1 MTEREGELR
10 LGRNRGW
17 ATAAT
22 AAIVGVGV
30 ILAVRGFRGSPAA
43 LVVGV
48 LMVVAGI
55 LGYARAIRPWFLDNL
70 GLSLAGNRRLLWAD
84 VTRIQ
89 VLAVT
94 PEEPVRGGSAAPSGR
109 TGKGPARVDLIIE
122 TPQRTA
128 RLLLVSRVDAAKVS
142 TLLERR
148 LPQGVDGRELLWLIN
163 NAWAHTR

>member
-43 LVVGV
+43 LVLGV

-55 LGYARAIRPWFLDNL
+55 LGYARAIRPWFLDDL

-94 PEEPVRGGSAAPSGR
+94 PEGA
-109 TGKGPARVDLIIE
+109 GKGPARVDLIIE

-142 TLLERR
+142 ALLERR
-148 LPQGVDGRELLWLIN
+148 LPQDLQGRELLWLIN
-163 NAWAHTR
+163 NAWAHNP

>member
-22 AAIVGVGV
+22 AAIVGAGV

-43 LVVGV
+43 LVLGV

-55 LGYARAIRPWFLDNL
+55 LGYARAIRPWFLDDL

-94 PEEPVRGGSAAPSGR
+94 PEGA
-109 TGKGPARVDLIIE
+109 GKGPARVDLIID

-142 TLLERR
+142 ALLERR
-148 LPQGVDGRELLWLIN
+148 LPQDLQGRELLWLIN

>member
-1 MTEREGELR
+1 VTEREGELR

-43 LVVGV
+43 LVLGV

-55 LGYARAIRPWFLDNL
+55 LGYARAIRPWFLDDL

-94 PEEPVRGGSAAPSGR
+94 PEGA
-109 TGKGPARVDLIIE
+109 GKGPARVDLIID

-142 TLLERR
+142 ALLERR
-148 LPQGVDGRELLWLIN
+148 LPQDLQGRELLWLIN

>member
-1 MTEREGELR
+1 MTGREGELR

-43 LVVGV
+43 LVLGV
-48 LMVVAGI
+48 VMVVAGI
-55 LGYARAIRPWFLDNL
+55 LGYARAIRPWFLDDL

-94 PEEPVRGGSAAPSGR
+94 PEGA
-109 TGKGPARVDLIIE
+109 GKGPARVDLIIE

-142 TLLERR
+142 ALLERR
-148 LPQGVDGRELLWLIN
+148 LPQDVEGRELLWLIN
-163 NAWAHTR
+163 NAWAHNP

>member
-30 ILAVRGFRGSPAA
+30 VLAVRGFRGSPAA
-43 LVVGV
+43 LVLGV

-55 LGYARAIRPWFLDNL
+55 LGYARAIRPWFLDDL

-94 PEEPVRGGSAAPSGR
+94 PEGA
-109 TGKGPARVDLIIE
+109 GKGPARVDLIID

-142 TLLERR
+142 ALLERR
-148 LPQGVDGRELLWLIN
+148 LPQGVEGRELLWLIN
-163 NAWAHTR
+163 NAWAHNP

>member
-1 MTEREGELR
+1 VTEREGELR

-43 LVVGV
+43 LVLGV

-55 LGYARAIRPWFLDNL
+55 LGYARAIRPWFLDDL

-94 PEEPVRGGSAAPSGR
+94 PEGA
-109 TGKGPARVDLIIE
+109 GKGPARVDLIID

-142 TLLERR
+142 ALLERR
-148 LPQGVDGRELLWLIN
+148 LPQDLQGRELLWLIN
-163 NAWAHTR
+163 NAWAHNP

>member
-1 MTEREGELR
+1 MTGREGELR

-43 LVVGV
+43 LVLGV

-55 LGYARAIRPWFLDNL
+55 LGYARAIRPWFLDDL

-94 PEEPVRGGSAAPSGR
+94 PEGA
-109 TGKGPARVDLIIE
+109 GKGPARVDLIID

-142 TLLERR
+142 ALLERR
-148 LPQGVDGRELLWLIN
+148 LPQDLEGRELLWLIN
-163 NAWAHTR
+163 NAWAHNP

>member
-1 MTEREGELR
+1 MTGREGELR

-43 LVVGV
+43 LVLGV

-55 LGYARAIRPWFLDNL
+55 LGYARAIRPWFLDDL

-94 PEEPVRGGSAAPSGR
+94 PEGA
-109 TGKGPARVDLIIE
+109 GKGPARVDLIID

-142 TLLERR
+142 ALLERR
-148 LPQGVDGRELLWLIN
+148 LPQGVEGRGLLWLIN
-163 NAWAHTR
+163 NAWTHTR

>member
-1 MTEREGELR
+1 VTEREGELR

-43 LVVGV
+43 LVLGV

-55 LGYARAIRPWFLDNL
+55 LGYARAIRPWFLDDL

-94 PEEPVRGGSAAPSGR
+94 PEGA
-109 TGKGPARVDLIIE
+109 GKGPARVDLIIE

-142 TLLERR
+142 ALLERR
-148 LPQGVDGRELLWLIN
+148 LPQGVEGRGLLWLIN
-163 NAWAHTR
+163 NAWAHNP

>member
-1 MTEREGELR
+1 VTEREGELR

-43 LVVGV
+43 LVLGV

-55 LGYARAIRPWFLDNL
+55 LGYARAIRPWFLDDL

-94 PEEPVRGGSAAPSGR
+94 PEGA
-109 TGKGPARVDLIIE
+109 GKGPARVDLIID

-142 TLLERR
+142 ALLERR
-148 LPQGVDGRELLWLIN
+148 LPQGVEGRGLLWLIN
-163 NAWAHTR
+163 NAWTHTR

>member
-1 MTEREGELR
+1 MTAREGELR

-22 AAIVGVGV
+22 AAIVAVGV

-43 LVVGV
+43 LILGV
-48 LMVVAGI
+48 LLVVAGI
-55 LGYARAIRPWFLDNL
+55 LGYARAIRPWFLDDL

-94 PEEPVRGGSAAPSGR
+94 PEGA
-109 TGKGPARVDLIIE
+109 GKGPARVDLIID

-128 RLLLVSRVDAAKVS
+128 RLLLVSRGDAAKVS
-142 TLLERR
+142 ALLERR
-148 LPQGVDGRELLWLIN
+148 LPQAVEGRDLIWLIN
-163 NAWAHTR
+163 NAWAHNP

>member
-1 MTEREGELR
+1 VTEREGELR

-43 LVVGV
+43 LVLGV

-55 LGYARAIRPWFLDNL
+55 LGYARAIRPWFLDDL

-94 PEEPVRGGSAAPSGR
+94 PEGA
-109 TGKGPARVDLIIE
+109 GKGPARVDLIIE

-142 TLLERR
+142 ALLERR
-148 LPQGVDGRELLWLIN
+148 LPQDLQGRELLWLIN
-163 NAWAHTR
+163 NAWAHNP

>member
-1 MTEREGELR
+1 MTGREGELR

-43 LVVGV
+43 LVLGV

-55 LGYARAIRPWFLDNL
+55 LGYARAIRPWFLDDL

-94 PEEPVRGGSAAPSGR
+94 PEGA
-109 TGKGPARVDLIIE
+109 GKGPARVDLIID

-142 TLLERR
+142 ALLERR
-148 LPQGVDGRELLWLIN
+148 LPQDLQGRELLWLIN

>member
-1 MTEREGELR
+1 VTGREGELR

-43 LVVGV
+43 LVLGV

-55 LGYARAIRPWFLDNL
+55 LGYARAIRPWFLDDL

-94 PEEPVRGGSAAPSGR
+94 PEGA
-109 TGKGPARVDLIIE
+109 GKGPARVDLIID

-142 TLLERR
+142 ALLERR
-148 LPQGVDGRELLWLIN
+148 LPQDLQGRELLWLIN

>member
-43 LVVGV
+43 LVLGV

-55 LGYARAIRPWFLDNL
+55 LGYARAIRPWFLDDL

-94 PEEPVRGGSAAPSGR
+94 PEGA
-109 TGKGPARVDLIIE
+109 GKGPARVDLIID

-142 TLLERR
+142 ALLERR
-148 LPQGVDGRELLWLIN
+148 LPQDLQGRELLWLIN

>member
-1 MTEREGELR
+1 MTGREGELR

-43 LVVGV
+43 LVLGV

-55 LGYARAIRPWFLDNL
+55 LGYARAIRPWFLDDL

-94 PEEPVRGGSAAPSGR
+94 PEGA
-109 TGKGPARVDLIIE
+109 GKGPARVDLIIE

-142 TLLERR
+142 ALLERR
-148 LPQGVDGRELLWLIN
+148 LPQDLQGRELLWLIN
-163 NAWAHTR
+163 NAWAHNP

>member
-30 ILAVRGFRGSPAA
+30 VLAVRGFRGSPAA
-43 LVVGV
+43 LVLGV

-55 LGYARAIRPWFLDNL
+55 LGYARAIRPWFLDDL

-94 PEEPVRGGSAAPSGR
+94 PEGA
-109 TGKGPARVDLIIE
+109 GKGPARVDLIID

-142 TLLERR
+142 ALLERR
-148 LPQGVDGRELLWLIN
+148 LPQDLQGRELLWLIN
-163 NAWAHTR
+163 NAWAHNP

>member
-1 MTEREGELR
+1 VTGREGELR

-43 LVVGV
+43 LVLGV

-55 LGYARAIRPWFLDNL
+55 LGYARAIRPWFLDDL

-94 PEEPVRGGSAAPSGR
+94 PEGA
-109 TGKGPARVDLIIE
+109 GKGPARVDLIIE

-142 TLLERR
+142 ALLERR
-148 LPQGVDGRELLWLIN
+148 LPQDLQGRELLWLIN

>member
-1 MTEREGELR
+1 MTGREGELR

-30 ILAVRGFRGSPAA
+30 VLAVRGFRGSPAA
-43 LVVGV
+43 LVLGV

-55 LGYARAIRPWFLDNL
+55 LGYARAIRPWFLDDL

-94 PEEPVRGGSAAPSGR
+94 PEGA
-109 TGKGPARVDLIIE
+109 GKGPARVDLIIE

-142 TLLERR
+142 ALLERR
-148 LPQGVDGRELLWLIN
+148 LPQGVEGRELLWLIN
-163 NAWAHTR
+163 NAWAHNP

>member
-1 MTEREGELR
+1 MTGREGELR

-43 LVVGV
+43 LVLGV
-48 LMVVAGI
+48 LLVVAGI
-55 LGYARAIRPWFLDNL
+55 LGYARAIRPWFLDDL

-94 PEEPVRGGSAAPSGR
+94 PEGA
-109 TGKGPARVDLIIE
+109 GKGPARVDLIID

-142 TLLERR
+142 ALLERR
-148 LPQGVDGRELLWLIN
+148 LPQDIEGRELLWLIN
-163 NAWAHTR
+163 NAWAHNP

>member
-1 MTEREGELR
+1 MTGREGELR

-43 LVVGV
+43 LVLGIV
-48 LMVVAGI
+48 MVVAGI
-55 LGYARAIRPWFLDNL
+55 LGYARAIRPWFLDDL

-94 PEEPVRGGSAAPSGR
+94 PEGA
-109 TGKGPARVDLIIE
+109 GKGPARVDLIID

-142 TLLERR
+142 ALLERR
-148 LPQGVDGRELLWLIN
+148 LPQDIEGRELLWLIN
-163 NAWAHTR
+163 NAWAHNP

>member
-1 MTEREGELR
+1 VTGREGELR

-43 LVVGV
+43 LVLGV

-55 LGYARAIRPWFLDNL
+55 LGYARAIRPWFLDDL

-94 PEEPVRGGSAAPSGR
+94 PEGA
-109 TGKGPARVDLIIE
+109 GKGPARVDLIIE

-142 TLLERR
+142 ALLERR
-148 LPQGVDGRELLWLIN
+148 LPQDLQGRELLWLIN
-163 NAWAHTR
+163 NAWAHNP

>member
-1 MTEREGELR
+1 VTEREGELR

-43 LVVGV
+43 LVLGV

-55 LGYARAIRPWFLDNL
+55 LGYARAIRPWFLDDL

-89 VLAVT
+89 VLAVA
-94 PEEPVRGGSAAPSGR
+94 PEGA
-109 TGKGPARVDLIIE
+109 GKGPARVDLIID

-142 TLLERR
+142 ALLESR
-148 LPQGVDGRELLWLIN
+148 LPQGVEGRELLWLIN

>member
-1 MTEREGELR
+1 VTGREGELR

-43 LVVGV
+43 LVLGV

-55 LGYARAIRPWFLDNL
+55 LGYARAIRPWFLDDL

-94 PEEPVRGGSAAPSGR
+94 PEGA
-109 TGKGPARVDLIIE
+109 GKGPARVDLIIE

-142 TLLERR
+142 ALLERR
-148 LPQGVDGRELLWLIN
+148 LPQDVESRELLWLIN
-163 NAWAHTR
+163 NAWAHNP

>member
-1 MTEREGELR
+1 MTAREGELR

-43 LVVGV
+43 LVLGV

-55 LGYARAIRPWFLDNL
+55 LGYARAIRPWFLDDL

-94 PEEPVRGGSAAPSGR
+94 PEEP
-109 TGKGPARVDLIIE
+109 GKGPARVDLIID

-142 TLLERR
+142 ALLERR
-148 LPQGVDGRELLWLIN
+148 LPQDVEGRELIWLIN
-163 NAWAHTR
+163 NAWAHNP

>member
-1 MTEREGELR
+1 MTAREGELR

-43 LVVGV
+43 LVLGV

-55 LGYARAIRPWFLDNL
+55 LGYARAIRPWFLDDL

-94 PEEPVRGGSAAPSGR
+94 PEGA
-109 TGKGPARVDLIIE
+109 GKGPARVDLIID

-142 TLLERR
+142 ALLERR
-148 LPQGVDGRELLWLIN
+148 LPQHVEGRELLWLIN
-163 NAWAHTR
+163 NAWAHNP

>member
-1 MTEREGELR
+1 MTEREGGLR

-43 LVVGV
+43 LVLGV

-55 LGYARAIRPWFLDNL
+55 LGYARAIRPWFLDDL

-94 PEEPVRGGSAAPSGR
+94 PEGA
-109 TGKGPARVDLIIE
+109 GKGPARVDLIID

-142 TLLERR
+142 ALLERR
-148 LPQGVDGRELLWLIN
+148 LPQDIEGRELLWLIN
-163 NAWAHTR
+163 NAWAHNP

>member
-1 MTEREGELR
+1 VTEREGELR

-22 AAIVGVGV
+22 AALVGVGV
-30 ILAVRGFRGSPAA
+30 ILAVRGFRGSPSA
-43 LVVGV
+43 LVLGV

-55 LGYARAIRPWFLDNL
+55 LGYARAIRPWFLDDL

-94 PEEPVRGGSAAPSGR
+94 PEEP
-109 TGKGPARVDLIIE
+109 GKGPARVDLIID

-142 TLLERR
+142 ALLERR
-148 LPQGVDGRELLWLIN
+148 LPQGVEGRELLWLIN
-163 NAWAHTR
+163 NAWAHNP

>member
-1 MTEREGELR
+1 VTEREGELR

-43 LVVGV
+43 LVLGV

-55 LGYARAIRPWFLDNL
+55 LGYARAIRPWFLDDL

-94 PEEPVRGGSAAPSGR
+94 PEGA
-109 TGKGPARVDLIIE
+109 GKGPARVDLIIE

-142 TLLERR
+142 ALLERR
-148 LPQGVDGRELLWLIN
+148 LPQDIEGRELLWLIN
-163 NAWAHTR
+163 NAWAHNP

>member
-43 LVVGV
+43 LVLGV

-55 LGYARAIRPWFLDNL
+55 LGYARAIRPWFLDDL

-94 PEEPVRGGSAAPSGR
+94 PEGA
-109 TGKGPARVDLIIE
+109 GKGPARVDLIID

-142 TLLERR
+142 ALLERR
-148 LPQGVDGRELLWLIN
+148 LPQDLQGRELLWLIN
-163 NAWAHTR
+163 NAWAHNP

>member
-1 MTEREGELR
+1 MTGREGELR

-43 LVVGV
+43 LVLGV
-48 LMVVAGI
+48 LMGVGGI
-55 LGYARAIRPWFLDNL
+55 LGYARAIRPWFLDDL

-94 PEEPVRGGSAAPSGR
+94 PEGA
-109 TGKGPARVDLIIE
+109 GKGPARVDLIID

-142 TLLERR
+142 ALLERR
-148 LPQGVDGRELLWLIN
+148 LPQDVEGRELLWLIN
-163 NAWAHTR
+163 NAWAHNP